1 MSYSLERAR
10 QEIGRNLRKL
20 RTGSGLTGSQ
30 LAALLGWSQPK
41 VSRLET
47 GRQSPSS
54 ADIRA
59 WSKACG
65 EEGSAEEIIGRLGIL
80 ESMYVEWR
88 TQERS
93 GMQGPQ
99 AEVQARDAATSSRRV
114 YECTVVPGLLQT
126 ETYIRS
132 VITKYARFRGISTG
146 TEEAVKKRLQ
156 RQEILYDRR
165 KNFRFLLL
173 ESVLRT
179 RYTDQESM
187 AEQLDRLAVVSTLAN
202 VSLGI
207 IPFDQRVVFDP
218 GHGFCIHD
226 DKLVTVETLSAE
238 LRLTHPTEVEQY
250 ARAFDLCAQ
259 SARYGREARAL
270 LLRAIDSLTSK

>member
-10 QEIGRNLRKL
+10 QEIGRNLREL
-20 RTGSGLTGSQ
+20 RTGSGLTGSR

-47 GRQSPSS
+47 GRQCPSS

-59 WSKACG
+59 WARVCG
-65 EEGSAEEIIGRLGIL
+65 EEGAAEEIIGRLGTL

-88 TQERS
+88 IQERS

-99 AEVQARDAATSSRRV
+99 AEVHSRDTTTRSRRV
-114 YECTVVPGLLQT
+114 YECTIVPGLLQT
-126 ETYIRS
+126 EPYIRS
-132 VITKYARFRGISTG
+132 VITKYARFRGVSTG

-165 KNFRFLLL
+165 KSFRFLIL
-173 ESVLRT
+173 ESVLHT
-179 RYTDQESM
+179 RYIDQESM

-207 IPFDQRVVFDP
+207 IPFDQCVAFEP
-218 GHGFCIHD
+218 GHGFCLHD
-226 DKLVTVETLSAE
+226 DRLVTVETLSAE
-238 LRLTHPTEVEQY
+238 LRLTHPTEVAQY
-250 ARAFDLCAQ
+250 TRAFDLCSR
-259 SARYGREARAL
+259 SARFGRQARAL
-270 LLRAIDSLTSK
+270 LLRAIDSLPSE

>member
-10 QEIGRNLRKL
+10 QEIGRHLREL

-59 WSKACG
+59 WAKACG
-65 EEGSAEEIIGRLGIL
+65 EEETAEEIVGRLGIL

-88 TQERS
+88 VQERS

-99 AEVQARDAATSSRRV
+99 AEAHTRDTATRSRRV

-126 ETYIRS
+126 EPYIRS
-132 VITKYARFRGISTG
+132 VITKYAHFRGVSTG
-146 TEEAVKKRLQ
+146 TEEAVTKRLQ
-156 RQEILYDRR
+156 RQEILYDKR
-165 KNFRFLLL
+165 KKFRFLIL

-187 AEQLDRLAVVSTLAN
+187 VEQIDRIAMVSTLAN

-207 IPFDQRVVFDP
+207 IPFDQCVVFEP
-218 GHGFCIHD
+218 GHGFCVHD
-226 DKLVTVETLSAE
+226 DRLVTVETLSAE
-238 LRLTHPTEVEQY
+238 LRLTHPTEVAQY
-250 ARAFDLCAQ
+250 ARAFDLCSRA
-259 SARYGREARAL
+259 ARFGREARAL
-270 LLRAIDSLTSK
+270 LLRAIDSLPRD